1 MATTRL
7 TKAEQSAQT
16 RRALLDAAHELFAED
31 GYAATSTEA
40 VARRAG
46 VTRGALYYQFRD
58 KAALFAAVYE
68 EQSTA
73 AVHALSARVQ
83 AADGDPWQRIV
94 VTACHAFVERAA
106 APGIRRILYVDG
118 PAVLGQAA
126 MQQSGPGLEFT
137 RQAFTALVDAGLLE
151 PVPLEP
157 LVHLL
162 WGAFF
167 QVAFYIASADDVPTA
182 QAEGLTVLLRV
193 LDGLRP
199 RR

>member
-73 AVHALSARVQ
+73 AVHALPDRQ
-83 AADGDPWQRIV
+83 RDGDLSFHRDL
-94 VTACHAFVERAA
+94 H
-106 APGIRRILYVDG
+106 GLGGRR
-118 PAVLGQAA
+118 PAGSSQL
-126 MQQSGPGLEFT
+126 
-137 RQAFTALVDAGLLE
+137 
-151 PVPLEP
+151 
-157 LVHLL
+157 
-162 WGAFF
+162 
-167 QVAFYIASADDVPTA
+167 
-182 QAEGLTVLLRV
+182 
-193 LDGLRP
+193 
-199 RR
+199 